1 MKILSLRLKNINSL
15 KGEWLIDFTEPDF
28 ANNGLF
34 AITGPTG
41 AGKTTLLD
49 AICLALY
56 HETPRLKVSV
66 ASNDLMSRH
75 TAECS
80 AEVEFEVKN
89 NRYRACWQ
97 QRRARGKTD
106 GKLQPPVAELAKL
119 NGSTSG
125 VIIADKLA
133 ETRKQIETVTGL
145 DFSRFTKSILL
156 AQGGF
161 AAFLN
166 AKPNERAEL
175 LEELTGTEIY
185 GQISQRVYEHSQ
197 QEKNTLSLLYDKANV
212 TKLLDTE
219 TKNQLTTKQE
229 TLAKTIDQLEIDLKK
244 YNSLK
249 QWLEQISESEAKIQ
263 QIKDKIDQHQKT
275 IIQAAV
281 DIKKLESHQLALEI
295 KPIYKSWL
303 DINQRFSNN
312 QQDLDRCLREQ
323 TTVQDSIKQ
332 AEQQVKSL
340 ADLYQQHQIEQSSL
354 EKIADQVT
362 PLDYKIA
369 ELTSQ
374 QKKSESDLQS
384 LKQQLMTQQDAL
396 KKASNQQ
403 AETESNYISA
413 KNYLDA
419 HSQYKYLAEKLPLWK
434 EQFKQRH
441 NLYQQEKE
449 HTNQV
454 AYTKKLTEEKNS
466 QIDEAKI
473 AINESRLLL
482 QEQQSQQQALSDQ
495 VKQILG
501 VHDNETL
508 EKNYHQVIEQHPL
521 LNELEK
527 LARHYREYIINQES
541 LTNNKSNTEQKLS
554 ALNSKRLE
562 KNQIKK
568 VTQEH
573 ITTIEKNLSLELN
586 IQSLSAHR
594 AKLQKDDPC
603 PLCGSEEHPAIAE
616 YQQVDPSKTEQQ
628 LLIKREELAELEQ
641 YLQSINDEVI
651 TITQQQKYNQQE
663 IDALVNKV
671 KQCTNEWTNIV
682 NTLDI
687 RIAIDNDSAITKFL
701 QTSKTQYEQL
711 TSQWKQ
717 FKAIEKQLADLQQQI
732 QKLESK
738 QLQHESDLK
747 LLNQAVENLQGQH
760 QTETKEL
767 LNTQQQLSELEAALN
782 QELAIFN
789 DSLPNLVN
797 QHDWLS
803 KQGLLS
809 KTYQQTQQQHNE
821 LLQTLADNK
830 LAINSLEKDTKQTFS
845 LIENLTTSLSAVNDQ
860 LIIRQSERYAL
871 FGDKKI
877 DTERRQLKE
886 QLSVQEQQLQQ
897 AKDQLNHQNQNHNQ
911 LKGQATTLQQNKQL
925 LTKQLQKLTQ
935 QWQQALTDSPF
946 SSQESFEQAILST
959 AEYEQLK
966 KLKQKLDNEQ
976 QRNQGLLQGAEQTL
990 SDLQGKQL
998 TELTISEINNQL
1010 TELVKQQKQTQE
1022 DMAELK
1028 ATLKAD
1034 EAAQQKQQSLLAE
1047 IQQQQSITD
1056 TWVKLDSLI
1065 GSAKGDKFRRFAQGV
1080 TLDHLV
1086 YLANQ
1091 HIQRLHG
1098 RYQLK
1103 RKLTEELELVVVDTW
1118 QADVERDTRT
1128 LSGGESFLISL
1139 ALALA
1144 LSDLVSH
1151 KTSIDSLF
1159 LDEGFGTLDA
1169 ETLDTALD
1177 ALDALNA
1184 SGKMVGIISHVE
1196 ALKERIP
1203 TQIQVK
1209 KTNGLGYSRLDKKFS
1224 V

>member
-15 KGEWLIDFTEPDF
+15 KGEWLIDFTAPDF

-89 NRYRACWQ
+89 NRYRASWQ
-97 QRRARGKTD
+97 QRRARGKSK
-106 GKLQPPVAELAKL
+106 GKLQSPVAELAIL
-119 NGSTSG
+119 NGSTNN

-133 ETRKQIETVTGL
+133 ETRKQIEAVTGL

-175 LEELTGTEIY
+175 LEELTGTDIY
-185 GQISQRVYEHSQ
+185 GNISQRVYEHCQ
-197 QEKNTLSLLYDKANV
+197 HEKNKLSLLNDKVNI
-212 TKLLDTE
+212 TEPLSSE
-219 TKNQLTTKQE
+219 TKNQIISKQE
-229 TLAKTIDQLEIDLKK
+229 SLANTTNQLEVALKEYSQK
-244 YNSLK
+244 K
-249 QWLEQISESEAKIQ
+249 QWLEQISDSKVKIQ
-263 QIKDKIDQHQKT
+263 QTKDKIEQHQNT
-275 IIQAAV
+275 ITQATP
-281 DIKKLESHQLALEI
+281 DIKKLEAHQPALEI
-295 KPIYKSWL
+295 KPIYKSWQ
-303 DINQRFSNN
+303 DANQRYSNN
-312 QQDLDRCLREQ
+312 QQTIDECLNAQ
-323 TTVQDSIKQ
+323 KSIQDSIKQ

-340 ADLYQQHQIEQSSL
+340 TETYQQYQAKQNKL
-354 EKIADQVT
+354 EKLADQVT

-369 ELTSQ
+369 DLISQ
-374 QKKSESDLQS
+374 KQRFESDLQN
-384 LKQQLMTQQDAL
+384 LKQQLTKQQNSL
-396 KKASNQQ
+396 KNASSQQ

-413 KNYLDA
+413 KNYLDT
-419 HSQYKYLAEKLPLWK
+419 HSQHKYLAEKLPLWK
-434 EQFKQRH
+434 EQLKQRQT
-441 NLYQQEKE
+441 LSQQEKE
-449 HTNQV
+449 YTNKV
-454 AYTKKLTEEKNS
+454 LSTKKSIEEKS
-466 QIDEAKI
+466 YQ
-473 AINESRLLL
+473 INEINVELNASRLLL
-482 QEQQSQQQALSDQ
+482 QEQQSQLQILSSQ
-495 VKQILG
+495 IKQILG
-501 VHDNETL
+501 EYNNDTL
-508 EKNYHQVIEQHPL
+508 ENAYHQSIEQRPL
-521 LNELEK
+521 LKELEK
-527 LARHYREYIINQES
+527 LTKRYYE
-541 LTNNKSNTEQKLS
+541 LTVKQNNLLNSYNTTKQKL
-554 ALNSKRLE
+554 AELNSKKQE
-562 KNQIKK
+562 KSKIKIAI
-568 VTQEH
+568 QEH
-573 ITTIEKNLSLELN
+573 IASIEKNLSLELN
-586 IQSLSAHR
+586 IQSLSKHR
-594 AKLQKDDPC
+594 LKLQKGDPC

-628 LLIKREELAELEQ
+628 LLAKRNELTEIEVVLTYNNNETITINQQIQYNQQQIEDVIQELKKCENEWQ
-641 YLQSINDEVI
+641 FVIDKLQVVAAINNES
-651 TITQQQKYNQQE
+651 TITQ
-663 IDALVNKV
+663 L
-671 KQCTNEWTNIV
+671 
-682 NTLDI
+682 
-687 RIAIDNDSAITKFL
+687 L
-701 QTSKTQYEQL
+701 QTANEQHEQL
-711 TSQWKQ
+711 TKQWKHY
-717 FKAIEKQLADLQQQI
+717 KAVNKQLTDQQQHI
-732 QKLESK
+732 QKMEA
-738 QLQHESDLK
+738 QQHENDLK
-747 LLNQAVENLQGQH
+747 LLNQAVENLQAQH

-767 LNTQQQLSELEAALN
+767 KNTQQQLAELEAILN
-782 QELAIFN
+782 QEFAVFN
-789 DSLPNLVN
+789 DSLPNVAN
-797 QHDWLS
+797 QNDWLS
-803 KQGLLS
+803 KQNLS
-809 KTYQQTQQQHNE
+809 SQTYQQTQQQHNE
-821 LLQTLADNK
+821 LLQALADNK
-830 LAINSLEKDTKQTFS
+830 LVINSLEKDTKQTVS
-845 LIENLTTSLSAVNDQ
+845 LIEDSTNSLSAVNNQ
-860 LIIRQSERYAL
+860 LTILQSERYAL
-871 FGDKKI
+871 FGDKQI

-886 QLSVQEQQLQQ
+886 QLSVKEQQLQK

-911 LKGQATTLQQNKQL
+911 LKGQITTLQQSKQV
-925 LTKQLQKLTQ
+925 LTKQLQETSQ

-946 SSQESFEQAILST
+946 VSQQSFEQAILSPI
-959 AEYEQLK
+959 EYQQLK
-966 KLKQKLDNEQ
+966 QLKRQLDNEQ
-976 QRNQGLLQGAEQTL
+976 QRNQGLLQDAEQTL
-990 SDLQGKQL
+990 SDLQAKQL
-998 TELTISEINNQL
+998 TGLTISEINHQL

-1034 EAAQQKQQSLLAE
+1034 ETAQQKQQSLLAE

-1056 TWVKLDSLI
+1056 VWVKLDSLI

-1103 RKLTEELELVVVDTW
+1103 RKLTEELDLVVVDTW
-1118 QADVERDTRT
+1118 QADVERDTKT

-1184 SGKMVGIISHVE
+1184 SGKMVGIISHVD

-1209 KTNGLGYSRLDKKFS
+1209 KSNGLGYSKLDKRFA